1 MLNKCFEY
9 DWSCGR
15 AYKIVKNEDEL
26 MKIKEI
32 FRKIYKNYKDSY
44 KYYASLNPI
53 GDVWAL
59 S

>member
-1 MLNKCFEY
+1 MYNKCFEY

-26 MKIKEI
+26 SQIKEI
-32 FRKIYKNYKDSY
+32 FRKTYKYYKDCY